1 MRIDVFFDVYP
12 HPSKPYFEAQLS
24 EWRRAGH
31 VLRIYSLGQIPGGTS
46 EFPISFVKTLR
57 QAPLRLI
64 STVLWR
70 LARNP
75 VRSWRVI
82 RSERQPLAI
91 VKRLATDAQ
100 LPTDPPDVYFMHNL
114 ATAVH
119 FSYLRCAAPR
129 TTLAIYYH
137 GGVIP
142 GVRQIPPAQSARALG
157 RAHIVFSNTQASVNE
172 VIARGAVPERTAR
185 IPVGFPL
192 ERFTPPPNRT
202 YLPNNCWR
210 FACLGRMAR
219 EKGFDVVL
227 QAFAELRKQRED
239 FHLTLIGGGPELTA
253 LKTLA
258 VQLALREHVTF
269 AGFID
274 SYQDMVDH
282 LGTIDVLIFSSL
294 PVPGSNFKDT
304 QACVMQE
311 AMLMGAG
318 VIASDIGGIR
328 ESLPTIFHPY
338 LYTPGS
344 QDELLARLASIMTH
358 DAATLRTLSGMARH
372 FVVDHYDIRSINE
385 QLLARVAAV
394 KA

>member
-12 HPSKPYFEAQLS
+12 HPSKPYFESQLS
-24 EWRRAGH
+24 EWRRQGH

-46 EFPISFVKTLR
+46 EFPISFIRTLR
-57 QAPLRLI
+57 QAPLRLLGTI
-64 STVLWR
+64 LWR

-75 VRSWRVI
+75 ARSWRVM

-91 VKRLATDAQ
+91 AKRLATDAQ
-100 LPTDPPDVYFMHNL
+100 LPADPPDVYFVHNL

-119 FSYLRCAAPR
+119 FSYLRLAAPH

-137 GGVIP
+137 GGEIP
-142 GVRQIPPAQSARALG
+142 GVRQIPPEESVRALR
-157 RAHIVFSNTQASVNE
+157 RAHIVFSNTQASVDE
-172 VIARGAVPERTAR
+172 VIARGAAPERTVR

-192 ERFTPPPNRT
+192 ERFAPPPNRT
-202 YLPNNCWR
+202 YLPDNCWR
-210 FACLGRMAR
+210 FVCLGRMAR

-227 QAFAELRKQRED
+227 HAFAELRKQRQD

-253 LKTLA
+253 LKALA
-258 VQLALREHVTF
+258 AQLALGEHVTF
-269 AGFID
+269 AGFIE
-274 SYQDMVDH
+274 SYQAMIAHLAMV
-282 LGTIDVLIFSSL
+282 DVLIFSSL

-304 QACVMQE
+304 QATVMQE
-311 AMLMGAG
+311 AMLMGAS

-344 QDELLARLASIMTH
+344 QDELLARLSSMMT
-358 DAATLRTLSGMARH
+358 DDSATLRTLSQTGRQ
-372 FVVDHYDIRSINE
+372 FVIDHYDIRSINA
-385 QLLARVAAV
+385 QLLAHVAAV